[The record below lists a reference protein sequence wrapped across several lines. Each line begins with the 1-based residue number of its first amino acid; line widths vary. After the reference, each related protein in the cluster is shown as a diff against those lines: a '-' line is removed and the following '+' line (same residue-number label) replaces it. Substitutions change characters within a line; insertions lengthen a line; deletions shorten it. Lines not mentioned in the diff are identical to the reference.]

1 MSSVYA
7 TEPATSARVIF
18 ETTHGPLDI
27 KLWCREC
34 PATTKLFLQ
43 LCLDGFYD
51 DMVFHRVVPS
61 LLIQTGALRA
71 TTTSGQR
78 RGGET
83 TTIMANGS
91 GGSVWEKYRHE
102 VQAEEA
108 LERRPYELHPRLRF
122 NHRGQVAMA
131 LEVDG
136 MTDVKDMQPQFFI
149 TTESAPYLDRR
160 HVIFGTL
167 GSGSPTMFNAIRISG
182 VAVDETTHQPVELD
196 QAPRITATKI
206 VESEIHTDLLPK
218 AIEIVP
224 WLPIKA
230 EDDQDDGQRQG
241 KKKNKQKSK
250 RKGKFDTNVLSF
262 GDEVEHFAPL
272 VKRPKDAI
280 AVEEQANADSP
291 DASARVRHDDSSF
304 ASNVVVSTTAKSDDP
319 PETSVALGPMQVV
332 TTDIV
337 PARSVPPQRT
347 VVPLDNVDDD
357 DDKEEAA
364 AAAAQS
370 VADEPVVSF
379 IEQRR
384 ARFAKAKMT
393 KQQREDET
401 LAKLMKFRGKL
412 KESVVTAT
420 DGCPPSIGSS
430 NDQDNSLAARMARR
444 HAESSSSSSRTDH
457 DASEAYHGQ
466 ILYSDSEPDDT
477 GGGSAWL
484 QTRFKCKRH
493 MDHAA
498 REREDEYEV
507 IDDKGKSRKTDRDR
521 RKK

>member
-51 DMVFHRVVPS
+51 NMVFHRVVPS

-71 TTTSGQR
+71 TTQSGR
-78 RGGET
+78 RRDGET

-167 GSGSPTMFNAIRISG
+167 GSGSPTVFNAIRISG

-206 VESEIHTDLLPK
+206 VESEIHTDLVPK

-224 WLPIKA
+224 WRPTNA
-230 EDDQDDGQRQG
+230 EDDDLDVQRQG

-262 GDEVEHFAPL
+262 GDEVEHLAPL
-272 VKRPKDAI
+272 VKRPKDAN
-280 AVEEQANADSP
+280 AVEGQANTASP
-291 DASARVRHDDSSF
+291 GAFARVRNDDSSS
-304 ASNVVVSTTAKSDDP
+304 ASKVAVSTTAKSDDP
-319 PETSVALGPMQVV
+319 PETSVALGPLQVV
-332 TTDIV
+332 TTDTG
-337 PARSVPPQRT
+337 PARSIPPQRS

-357 DDKEEAA
+357 DKEAA
-364 AAAAQS
+364 AAAATAAQS
-370 VADEPVVSF
+370 VADKSVVSF

-430 NDQDNSLAARMARR
+430 SDQDNSLAARMARR
-444 HAESSSSSSRTDH
+444 QAESSSSSRTDH
-457 DASEAYHGQ
+457 DVSEAYHGQ
-466 ILYSDSEPDDT
+466 ILYSDTEEEDT
-477 GGGSAWL
+477 GGGNAWL

-507 IDDKGKSRKTDRDR
+507 IDDKGKSRNTDRDR